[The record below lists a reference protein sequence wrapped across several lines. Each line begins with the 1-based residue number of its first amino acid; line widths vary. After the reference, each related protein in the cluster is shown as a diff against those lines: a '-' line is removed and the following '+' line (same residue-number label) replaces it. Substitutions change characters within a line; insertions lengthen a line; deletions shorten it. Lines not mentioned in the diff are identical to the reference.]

1 MKTLEQYLSLP
12 YTAIVTPDEG
22 MSGEPCYRAEL
33 PQLPGCM
40 SHGKTP
46 EEALQNLEDAKRLF
60 IETRIELGAEI
71 PEPAG
76 FTVTTSSSY
85 QSFLFTPATQVIVQI
100 TLPTFVDARTQKAV
114 A

>member
-1 MKTLEQYLSLP
+1 MKTLEQYLTLP
-12 YTAIVTPDEG
+12 YTAIVTPDED
-22 MSGEPCYRAEL
+22 MSGEPCYRAEH

-46 EEALQNLEDAKRLF
+46 EEAIQNLEDAKRLY
-60 IETRIELGAEI
+60 IETRLELGAEI

-76 FTVTTSSSY
+76 YTVTTSSSF
-85 QSFLFTPATQVIVQI
+85 QSYIFAPQTEFVIQI
-100 TLPTFVDARTQKAV
+100 TLPTSFDVRAQKIA